1 MNFVDS
7 QGRTTGVL
15 FVCTGN
21 ICRSPTA
28 EGVFRAL
35 AARAGV
41 TSTVRAE
48 SAGTHGFHVGE
59 PPDRRAV
66 LAARA
71 RGYDI
76 ATLRARTFA
85 AEHFNRFDWI
95 VAMDE
100 ANLRVLTELRPSGFT
115 GHLELLMNFVPDAQ
129 MREIPDPYYGGPEGF
144 ERVLDLVELASE
156 ALLLHVVRASKGN
169 AASTDR
175 REDR

>member
-28 EGVFRAL
+28 EGVFRSL
-35 AARAGV
+35 AARAGLAN
-41 TSTVRAE
+41 SVRAE
-48 SAGTHGFHVGE
+48 SAGTHGFHFGE
-59 PPDRRAV
+59 PPDRRAI

-100 ANLRVLTELRPSGFT
+100 VNLRLLTEMRPSGFV
-115 GHLELLMNFVPDAQ
+115 GHLELLMHYVPDAQ
-129 MREIPDPYYGGPEGF
+129 VREIPDPYYGGPAGF

-156 ALLLHVVRASKGN
+156 ALLLHVVRASKG
-169 AASTDR
+169 
-175 REDR
+175 

>member
-1 MNFVDS
+1 MINGNPV
-7 QGRTTGVL
+7 GVL

-28 EGVFRAL
+28 EGVFRAF
-35 AARAGV
+35 AARAGLAN
-41 TSTVRAE
+41 TLRAE

-76 ATLRARTFA
+76 ATLRARAFA
-85 AEHFNRFDWI
+85 VEHFNRFDWI

-100 ANLRVLTELRPSGFT
+100 VNLRVLTELRPSDFAGN
-115 GHLELLMNFVPDAQ
+115 LELMMNFVPDAQ
-129 MREIPDPYYGGPEGF
+129 VREIPDPYYGGPEGF

-156 ALLLHVVRASKGN
+156 ALLLHVVHASKGN
-169 AASTDR
+169 AASAAR
-175 REDR
+175 REER